1 MYLKNYKIEH
11 NTFPN
16 MNKVNT
22 VITRSLHMFAEHNFD
37 NNISI
42 LIFEKCY

>member
-16 MNKVNT
+16 MNKVNNDYKKSPH
-22 VITRSLHMFAEHNFD
+22 I
-37 NNISI
+37 
-42 LIFEKCY
+42 C